1 MSKIYMNGELV
12 PEKEA
17 KVSVFDHGFLYG
29 DGIFEGIRAYDG
41 YVFKLDEH
49 LDRLY
54 RSARAINLEVP
65 LGPEELKE
73 QILKTL
79 RTNELR
85 EAYIRPIVT
94 RGVGSLGIDTAS
106 CEKPTT
112 LIITKKWETLY
123 GPELYS

>member
-54 RSARAINLEVP
+54 RSDRAINLEVP